1 MTFQKQNSF
10 MSLMYQSIPSM
21 TIPPARH
28 QAYFYGRIPTPW
40 TKRKSKLQPPDL
52 SKQAKTPPL
61 AHFPQL
67 FTIKPGKNGKEIMP
81 NCKILP
87 PLDN

>member
-21 TIPPARH
+21 TIPQQDTRH
-28 QAYFYGRIPTPW
+28 IFMGEFPTPW

-61 AHFPQL
+61 GHFPQL
-67 FTIKPGKNGKEIMP
+67 FTIKPGQNEKEIMQ
-81 NCKILP
+81 NCKILS
-87 PLDN
+87 PLDH